1 MVENHDVSSQI
12 SKYISLDKTSNCDII
27 TSVKSEVIMLEYI
40 GYLASINLFGSFFFV
55 VYGFLIKAYPI
66 AILNIFT
73 VSINIYYIVKMANT
87 KTYFKIL
94 EIDKNSKYLEYFLK
108 LNKEDLINYFDV
120 NEIDFDS
127 ADLSFYI
134 LRDIVPAG
142 VFSGKR
148 YDDSSLLIQ
157 LDYVSP
163 QYRDF
168 SLGKFLYNQ
177 QKQVFTNKGF
187 TRLITFT
194 NNSVH
199 MNYLLKM
206 GFSRNESLDQINKI
220 AYQINL

>member
-1 MVENHDVSSQI
+1 
-12 SKYISLDKTSNCDII
+12 
-27 TSVKSEVIMLEYI
+27 MLEYI
-40 GYLASINLFGSFFFV
+40 GYAASVIVLISLLMSSVKKLRWINLFGSFFFV
-55 VYGFLIKAYPI
+55 LYGFLIKAYPI

-73 VSINIYYIVKMANT
+73 VSINIYYIIKMANT

-94 EIDKNSKYLEYFLK
+94 EIDNKTKYLEYYLS
-108 LNKEDLINYFDV
+108 LHQEDLMHYFDV
-120 NEIDFDS
+120 NEVDFDS

-134 LRDIVPAG
+134 LRDIIPAG

-148 YDDSSLLIQ
+148 YDSSTLLIQ

-163 QYRDF
+163 PYRDF
-168 SLGKFLYNQ
+168 SLGKFLYET

-194 NNSVH
+194 NNTVH

-206 GFSRNESLDQINKI
+206 GFSRNESLDQTDKL

>member
-1 MVENHDVSSQI
+1 
-12 SKYISLDKTSNCDII
+12 
-27 TSVKSEVIMLEYI
+27 MLEYI
-40 GYLASINLFGSFFFV
+40 GYLASVIVLISLLMSSVKKLRWINLFGSLAFV

-73 VSINIYYIVKMANT
+73 VSINVYYIVKMANT
-87 KTYFKIL
+87 KTYFKVL

-108 LNKEDLINYFDV
+108 LHEEDLVKYFDI
-120 NEIDFDS
+120 NEIDVDA

-148 YDDSSLLIQ
+148 YDDSTLLIQ

-163 QYRDF
+163 PYRDF
-168 SLGKFLYNQ
+168 SLGKFLYLQ
-177 QKQVFTNKGF
+177 QKEVFTNKGF
-187 TRLITFT
+187 KRLITFT
-194 NNSVH
+194 NNPVH
-199 MNYLLKM
+199 MKYLLKM
-206 GFSRNESLDQINKI
+206 GFSRNVELDQPGNL